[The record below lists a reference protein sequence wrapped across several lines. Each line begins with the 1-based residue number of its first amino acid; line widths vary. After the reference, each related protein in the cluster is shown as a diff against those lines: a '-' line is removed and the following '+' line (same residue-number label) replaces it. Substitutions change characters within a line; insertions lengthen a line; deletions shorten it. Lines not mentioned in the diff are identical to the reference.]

1 MFRGGGGRERAVNAK
16 FFGRLLGGSAVGAA
30 NGVFGGGGGMIAVPL
45 LERIEG
51 RGETQAHATAIAL
64 ILPASLVSAAVYLW
78 AGLVPWTILL
88 PVSLGVLAGGYL
100 GAKLLP
106 VLPPRVLSLLF
117 AALMLAA
124 GIKSLL

>member
-1 MFRGGGGRERAVNAK
+1 MNAK

-64 ILPASLVSAAVYLW
+64 ILPASLVSAVVYLW

-88 PVSLGVLAGGYL
+88 PVSLGVLAGGYP

-106 VLPPRVLSLLF
+106 VLPPRALSLLF